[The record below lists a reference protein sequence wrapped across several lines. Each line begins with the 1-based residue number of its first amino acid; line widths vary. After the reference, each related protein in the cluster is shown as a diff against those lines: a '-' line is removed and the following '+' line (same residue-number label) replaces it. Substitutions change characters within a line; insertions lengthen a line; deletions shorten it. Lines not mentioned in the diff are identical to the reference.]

1 MTAPQRGWF
10 AARDD
15 RGFKDDGARDG
26 SLLNCQRNKIKNDGE
41 RRKMTNVDNPRPFSV
56 SMSLKKRI
64 TAFGCLM
71 IILQLMLFDYVV
83 DADKNRQESPP
94 VLTR

>member
-1 MTAPQRGWF
+1 
-10 AARDD
+10 
-15 RGFKDDGARDG
+15 
-26 SLLNCQRNKIKNDGE
+26 
-41 RRKMTNVDNPRPFSV
+41 MTNVDNPRPFSV

-83 DADKNRQESPP
+83 DADKNGQESPP
-94 VLTR
+94 VMTR